1 MNLVPV
7 SDSHSSADP
16 SAATQSRGAS
26 PTPAD
31 WLVERPRVVCM
42 MTTFFGSHSFGGDAA
57 FVDRLA
63 RALARRGHEVH
74 VIHCRDAFEATRGT
88 VAPRAYEPPPGVT
101 LHPLESGLG
110 TLSPL
115 LTHQTGRPMLKAE
128 PIRKLWRAI
137 RPDLIHFHNL
147 SLIGGPGLIDL
158 AARVAPEA
166 LRVMT
171 AHEHWLVCPLS
182 VLWTHD
188 GRLCERPR
196 CVSCAL
202 KAKRPPQLWRERD
215 GSVRRGLD
223 RLDALIVPSE
233 ATRRAHH
240 ARGVTRAI
248 DVLPYFLPDDHQN
261 DCAFPAN
268 PERREDRRPYVAAAG
283 RLVDYKGFDDAIRAM
298 RFLPELDL
306 RLAGVGG
313 EERAL
318 RKLAADLGL
327 TNVHFEGALNA
338 AGVADLFRNARA
350 VVVPSRVPETF
361 GYVILEAFHEATPV
375 IARDLGAPP
384 ALVEQSRGGL
394 VFDDEASL
402 VHALGLLGRDDALR
416 DTLGRH
422 GQRARWRIWNE
433 SRHLTRFGRLLA
445 HRSTDSRVA

>member
-1 MNLVPV
+1 MNRVPFPH
-7 SDSHSSADP
+7 SSSSADP
-16 SAATQSRGAS
+16 TAATSSREPS
-26 PTPAD
+26 VVPED
-31 WLVERPRVVCM
+31 WLAERPRVVCM

-74 VIHCRDAFEATRGT
+74 VIHCQDAFEATRGG
-88 VAPRAYEPPPGVT
+88 VGPRAYEPPPGVT
-101 LHPLESGLG
+101 LHPLKSGLG
-110 TLSPL
+110 VLSPL
-115 LTHQTGRPMLKAE
+115 LTHQTGRPMLKTE
-128 PIRKLWRAI
+128 PIRQLWRTI

-158 AARVAPEA
+158 AAQVVPDA

-188 GRLCERPR
+188 RRLCERPR
-196 CVSCAL
+196 CVSCTL
-202 KAKRPPQLWRERD
+202 RAKRPPQLWRAGD
-215 GSVRRGLD
+215 GLIRRGLD
-223 RLDALIVPSE
+223 TLDALIVPSE

-240 ARGVTRAI
+240 ERGVTRPI
-248 DVLPYFLPDDHQN
+248 DVLPYFLPDDHQ
-261 DCAFPAN
+261 DGSDSPSSRGGWKGC
-268 PERREDRRPYVAAAG
+268 RPYVAAAG

-298 RFLPELDL
+298 RFLPKLDL
-306 RLAGVGG
+306 RLAGVGDQ
-313 EERAL
+313 EQTL
-318 RKLAADLGL
+318 RGLVARLGL

-338 AGVADLFRNARA
+338 SGVANLFRHARA

-375 IARDLGAPP
+375 IVRDLGAPP
-384 ALVEQSRGGL
+384 ELVELSQGGL

-402 VHALGLLGRDDALR
+402 VHALTCLSHDDALR
-416 DTLGRH
+416 KALGRRGH
-422 GQRARWRIWNE
+422 RARWGIWNE

-445 HRSTDSRVA
+445 RRRASRSC